1 MIKHFLYELDR
12 EISALCQPEPEAAGS
27 HMCRMTP
34 VSVGSG
40 VHHTVGSRRA
50 RCRLS
55 RQTGRRLQALLVLVV
70 VMTLGFDW
78 FWELSLHWLPY
89 YRDGQ
94 PTDGGLETVVER
106 IMFVESNGDPNMR
119 HNRTSATGLGQ
130 FLDETWL
137 DMIRAYRPDVLRGR
151 SQAEVLGLRYDPNL
165 AREITARFAEQ
176 NIVMLRRRGLPVTA
190 GSVYL
195 AHFAGGAGAVAILSA
210 PEDADAASV
219 MARADA
225 TGRTR
230 REKLITANPFLEHF
244 TVADLKR
251 WANRKMRDPEERAP
265 RLPVR

>member
-12 EISALCQPEPEAAGS
+12 EISALCQPEPGAAGS
-27 HMCRMTP
+27 HVCRITS
-34 VSVGSG
+34 VSVGSS
-40 VHHTVGSRRA
+40 VHHPVGSRRA

-55 RQTGRRLQALLVLVV
+55 RQMGIHLQALLVLVV

-78 FWELSLHWLPY
+78 FWELSSHWAPY

-94 PTDGGLETVVER
+94 PTDGLETVVER
-106 IMFVESNGDPNMR
+106 IMFIESNGDPNMR

-137 DMIRAYRPDVLRGR
+137 DMIRAYRPDVLGGR
-151 SQAEVLGLRYDPNL
+151 SQAEVLGLRNDPNL
-165 AREITARFAEQ
+165 ARDITARFAEQ

-190 GSVYL
+190 GAVYL
-195 AHFAGGAGAVAILSA
+195 AHFAGGAGAAAILSA

>member
-1 MIKHFLYELDR
+1 MINNFLDELDR
-12 EISALCQPEPEAAGS
+12 EISGLCQPEPGAAGIPI
-27 HMCRMTP
+27 CRRP
-34 VSVGSG
+34 SVSVDES
-40 VHHTVGSRRA
+40 VHHSVRSRRA

-55 RQTGRRLQALLVLVV
+55 HQKGRRLQALLVLVV
-70 VMTLGFDW
+70 LIPVGFAW
-78 FWELSLHWLPY
+78 FWELSLRLPSY
-89 YRDGQ
+89 YRDGK
-94 PTDGGLETVVER
+94 PADGDLETVVER
-106 IMFVESNGDPNMR
+106 IMRIESNGDPNMR

-151 SQAEVLGLRYDPNL
+151 SQAEVLGLRNDPNL

-176 NIVMLRRRGLPVTA
+176 NIVTLRRRGLPVTA
-190 GSVYL
+190 GAVYL
-195 AHFAGGAGAVAILSA
+195 AHFAGGAGAAAILSA

-251 WANRKMRDPEERAP
+251 WANRKMRDPEERTP

>member
-1 MIKHFLYELDR
+1 MIKHFLYELDQ
-12 EISALCQPEPEAAGS
+12 EISALCQPAGAAGS
-27 HMCRMTP
+27 NMCRTTSA
-34 VSVGSG
+34 SVGSS
-40 VHHTVGSRRA
+40 VHHAVGPRRT
-50 RCRLS
+50 RCRLL
-55 RQTGRRLQALLVLVV
+55 RQKGRRLQALLVLVV

-89 YRDGQ
+89 YRAGQ
-94 PTDGGLETVVER
+94 PTDGALETVVQR
-106 IMFVESNGDPNMR
+106 IMIIESNGDPNMR

-151 SQAEVLGLRYDPNL
+151 SQPEVLGLRNDPNL

-190 GSVYL
+190 GAVYL
-195 AHFAGGAGAVAILSA
+195 AHFAGGAGAAAILSA

-251 WANRKMRDPEERAP
+251 WANRKMHDPEA